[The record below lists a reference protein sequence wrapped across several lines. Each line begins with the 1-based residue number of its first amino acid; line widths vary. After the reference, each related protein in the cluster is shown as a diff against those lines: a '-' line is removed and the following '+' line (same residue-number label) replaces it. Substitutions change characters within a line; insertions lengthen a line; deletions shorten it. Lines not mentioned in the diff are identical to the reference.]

1 MGERPVER
9 FVADMKRY
17 WDQRPFI
24 WFENQKRS
32 GLVPSPPSRARVL
45 ILGPHPD
52 DPESAAITIRLLMNS
67 GCEIFFAIACMSP
80 EGVDDE
86 YASLRHD
93 MDSLSLLDRK
103 IEIRR
108 REQKQSAQV
117 IGIASKQLTFLD
129 IEKSRNKN
137 SLDTSENRLKI
148 RNHLEFLLPDI
159 VITPAGKDTN
169 QTHVWVCKIMRQC
182 IRDLSINSGKTII
195 ALYNED
201 PKTMEIHPDLFVLFG
216 EKSALWKKSLLKVHD
231 SQQQRNISRQQK
243 GFDERILRVNLE
255 SYEKLLQY
263 TPLSTGKD
271 RYAEVFEIEIFD
283 HDTTTN
289 RKGIR

>member
-1 MGERPVER
+1 MER
-9 FVADMKRY
+9 FLTNMKQY

-32 GLVPSPPSRARVL
+32 GLKPSPPSGARVL

-52 DPESAAITIRLLMNS
+52 DPESSAVTIRLLMDS
-67 GCEIFFAIACMSP
+67 GCEIFYAIACMSP

-86 YASLRHD
+86 YADRRHD
-93 MDSLSLLDRK
+93 MDSLSLGDRK

-108 REQKQSAQV
+108 LEQKQSAQML
-117 IGIASKQLTFLD
+117 GIASNRLTFLD
-129 IEKSRNKN
+129 IEKSENKN
-137 SLDTSENRLKI
+137 SLDTDENRLKI
-148 RNHLEFLLPDI
+148 RSHLEFLLPDI

-169 QTHVWVCKIMRQC
+169 QTHVWVCKIIRQC
-182 IRDLSINSGKTII
+182 VRDLSINSGKPIV

-201 PKTMEIHPDLFVLFG
+201 PKTTEIRRDLFVLFS
-216 EKSALWKKSLLKVHD
+216 ENSALWKKFLLRIHD

-255 SYEKLLQY
+255 GYEKLLQL
-263 TPLSTGKD
+263 TPFAVGKD
-271 RYAEVFEIEIFD
+271 RYAEVFEIEIFND
-283 HDTTTN
+283 DT
-289 RKGIR
+289 